1 MNFNDK
7 YWLCI
12 KVSKFSWHLV
22 GALSNLK
29 NLVNQEIYF
38 WLIFQWLVPLITR
51 KCHHYFTLFIHQFI
65 IHYPFFFSC
74 KLHVL
79 LQSLQY
85 LIIFQ
90 KESPRRPLTRPPV
103 VKKIEWPLDWKS
115 SSSAD
120 DISDSFS
127 SQPLSLRP
135 YYPHQNDLYNIEPS
149 FRNNEEINL
158 VFTIY
163 PNPIFLREN
172 RLLEPVL

>member
-1 MNFNDK
+1 MSPLF
-7 YWLCI
+7 YTI
-12 KVSKFSWHLV
+12 HSPVHHS
-22 GALSNLK
+22 LSIL
-29 NLVNQEIYF
+29 
-38 WLIFQWLVPLITR
+38 
-51 KCHHYFTLFIHQFI
+51 
-65 IHYPFFFSC
+65 FSC

-158 VFTIY
+158 VFT
-163 PNPIFLREN
+163 PFFTVAAQTLK
-172 RLLEPVL
+172 